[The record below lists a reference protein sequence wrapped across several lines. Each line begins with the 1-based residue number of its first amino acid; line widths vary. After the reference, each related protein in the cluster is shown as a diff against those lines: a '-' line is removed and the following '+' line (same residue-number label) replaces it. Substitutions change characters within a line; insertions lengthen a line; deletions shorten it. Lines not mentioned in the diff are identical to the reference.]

1 MGQKFNFLFSI
12 SPGILSIWTFIF
24 LKAACSPDVLSIG
37 TAGLDGNHYDAF
49 QLSQFFIHKLLDSES
64 SPVENLPESPGMK
77 HQLFETRRFV
87 YGINGQVNPLVKIF
101 NSDTSAK

>member
-1 MGQKFNFLFSI
+1 
-12 SPGILSIWTFIF
+12 
-24 LKAACSPDVLSIG
+24 
-37 TAGLDGNHYDAF
+37 
-49 QLSQFFIHKLLDSES
+49 
-64 SPVENLPESPGMK
+64 VENLPESPGMK